1 MKNRKAVEPP
11 TTYRFQT
18 TWTSGTRDKAS
29 GKEALWDRFL
39 SYGYDC
45 HSLTTRVTFRS
56 AVGEKGISAM
66 NETKK
71 KKNGEK
77 RKREGGGEREREKGQ
92 TVRTLDVTAGL
103 SFDWHSRSFERR
115 LCRGKSLPCRNDFSL
130 IVSSLVTSRSHSTWP
145 LLCVSLRR
153 VKTKQIHS
161 IRFLWFSIS
170 DGKVNP
176 SVNKSENISRAR
188 WSCFLYFNPID
199 IENVIRI
206 DIWKAAKMWTV
217 SL

>member
-71 KKNGEK
+71 KKTEK
-77 RKREGGGEREREKGQ
+77 KERGRREREREGANSQ
-92 TVRTLDVTAGL
+92 DTRCHSGIVVWLALPFFRTSPLSRKEPSLPQRLLSHCVVARDVEESLDVTA
-103 SFDWHSRSFERR
+103 FVRVAASR
-115 LCRGKSLPCRNDFSL
+115 
-130 IVSSLVTSRSHSTWP
+130 
-145 LLCVSLRR
+145 
-153 VKTKQIHS
+153 
-161 IRFLWFSIS
+161 
-170 DGKVNP
+170 
-176 SVNKSENISRAR
+176 
-188 WSCFLYFNPID
+188 
-199 IENVIRI
+199 
-206 DIWKAAKMWTV
+206 
-217 SL
+217 

>member
-77 RKREGGGEREREKGQ
+77 RKREGGGERERGRRGKQSGHSMSQ
-92 TVRTLDVTAGL
+92 RDCRLTGTPVL
-103 SFDWHSRSFERR
+103 SNVAFVAERAFLAATTSLS
-115 LCRGKSLPCRNDFSL
+115 LCR
-130 IVSSLVTSRSHSTWP
+130 RS
-145 LLCVSLRR
+145 
-153 VKTKQIHS
+153 
-161 IRFLWFSIS
+161 
-170 DGKVNP
+170 
-176 SVNKSENISRAR
+176 
-188 WSCFLYFNPID
+188 
-199 IENVIRI
+199 
-206 DIWKAAKMWTV
+206 
-217 SL
+217 

>member
-71 KKNGEK
+71 KKTEK
-77 RKREGGGEREREKGQ
+77 KERGRRERERGRRGKQSGHSMSQRDCRLTGTPVLSNVAFVAERAFLAATTSLSLCRRSWRRG
-92 TVRTLDVTAGL
+92 VTRRDRFCACRCVAL
-103 SFDWHSRSFERR
+103 RRNKSIPSVSFDFRSRM
-115 LCRGKSLPCRNDFSL
+115 GK
-130 IVSSLVTSRSHSTWP
+130 
-145 LLCVSLRR
+145 
-153 VKTKQIHS
+153 
-161 IRFLWFSIS
+161 
-170 DGKVNP
+170 
-176 SVNKSENISRAR
+176 
-188 WSCFLYFNPID
+188 
-199 IENVIRI
+199 
-206 DIWKAAKMWTV
+206 
-217 SL
+217 

>member
-71 KKNGEK
+71 KKTEK
-77 RKREGGGEREREKGQ
+77 KERGREEEREREGEGANSQ
-92 TVRTLDVTAGL
+92 DTRCHSGIVVWLALPFFRTSPLSRKEPSLPQRLLSHCVVARDVEESLDVTA
-103 SFDWHSRSFERR
+103 FVRVVASR
-115 LCRGKSLPCRNDFSL
+115 
-130 IVSSLVTSRSHSTWP
+130 
-145 LLCVSLRR
+145 
-153 VKTKQIHS
+153 
-161 IRFLWFSIS
+161 
-170 DGKVNP
+170 
-176 SVNKSENISRAR
+176 
-188 WSCFLYFNPID
+188 
-199 IENVIRI
+199 
-206 DIWKAAKMWTV
+206 
-217 SL
+217 